1 MGVVRYLTEQTVDR
15 SAPSILLSLSL
26 LAAPVL
32 AETGNSVPP
41 SAPTAAVQQ
50 ASTVPLATPEV
61 GIPFGCGM
69 SFPISQ
75 VHNIGSHV
83 GNDSWAWDFRMPEGT
98 PVVAALD
105 GIVRLARGDSD
116 EGGCDPA
123 MARKANYV
131 VIESPGNVETQYL
144 HFSAVTVVPGQHV
157 RRGDLLGYS
166 GRTGWACG
174 AHLHFKVATPAS
186 AGWNNPSVE
195 ARLQG
200 YGDPALEA
208 WVSSPPCT
216 APLEVA
222 AHQPPPAVRQGDPV
236 AQPPGEVRPAAQS
249 AAGSA
254 GQAAISVGSRPR
266 ADSHGAADG
275 SGQAQEPVEHPQ
287 SGAAVPFLPAAHHA
301 PSDGPLAPMVEPA
314 TSTPPPSLARPDDA
328 PAAAPAAS
336 QDRPS
341 GTEDEQLDTADD
353 APARH

>member
-1 MGVVRYLTEQTVDR
+1 
-15 SAPSILLSLSL
+15 
-26 LAAPVL
+26 
-32 AETGNSVPP
+32 
-41 SAPTAAVQQ
+41 
-50 ASTVPLATPEV
+50 
-61 GIPFGCGM
+61 M

-83 GNDSWAWDFRMPEGT
+83 GNDTWAWDFRMPEGT

-131 VIESPGNVETQYL
+131 VIESPGNIETQYL
-144 HFSAVTVVPGQHV
+144 HFSAVTVAPGQHV

-166 GRTGWACG
+166 GKTGWACG

-200 YGDPALEA
+200 YGDPALES

-222 AHQPPPAVRQGDPV
+222 THSPPPAIRQGDPA
-236 AQPPGEVRPAAQS
+236 AQPPGEVHPAAQS

-254 GQAAISVGSRPR
+254 GQAAISVGSQP
-266 ADSHGAADG
+266 AVEMHGAADG
-275 SGQAQEPVEHPQ
+275 PAQAQESEEHPQ
-287 SGAAVPFLPAAHHA
+287 SGAGVPFLAAAHHA
-301 PSDGPLAPMVEPA
+301 SSTAPATPMGEPA

-328 PAAAPAAS
+328 PAAPSAAS

-341 GTEDEQLDTADD
+341 DAADEQLDAAD
-353 APARH
+353 APPTRH

>member
-1 MGVVRYLTEQTVDR
+1 VDR

-32 AETGNSVPP
+32 AETGNSVPL
-41 SAPTAAVQQ
+41 SAPPAAVQP
-50 ASTVPLATPEV
+50 ASTVPVATPEV

-69 SFPISQ
+69 SFPVSQ

-166 GRTGWACG
+166 GKTGWACG

-216 APLEVA
+216 ET
-222 AHQPPPAVRQGDPV
+222 
-236 AQPPGEVRPAAQS
+236 
-249 AAGSA
+249 
-254 GQAAISVGSRPR
+254 
-266 ADSHGAADG
+266 HGAAAG

-328 PAAAPAAS
+328 PAASPAAS

-341 GTEDEQLDTADD
+341 GTGDEHLEAADD